1 MSQGRNNLGDHES
14 MVSAFATLDERMR
27 QAAINFTHVSDAS
40 VRISEKTNM
49 IIRSSLFAAMLLT
62 PFLFYMIFTLTLD
75 MTQISSVMRDMDAHM
90 AGMSGHFDT
99 VASSTNAMRGQVIGM
114 SESIAVLP
122 QIDGTVFGMQEPL
135 GNMTD
140 TMQQLRD
147 SMQGMDDDMRFITH
161 NVSGMN
167 DAFSQMNRSV
177 FSMQNDIGTLSRP
190 AQMMPFNW

>member
-1 MSQGRNNLGDHES
+1 
-14 MVSAFATLDERMR
+14 MVSAFVILDERMR
-27 QAAINFTHVSDAS
+27 QAAINCTHVSDAS
-40 VRISEKTNM
+40 VRISEQTNM
-49 IIRSSLFAAMLLT
+49 IIRASLFAAMLLT

-75 MTQISSVMRDMDAHM
+75 MTKISSVMRDMDAHM
-90 AGMSGHFDT
+90 AGMSGHFDA
-99 VASSTNAMRGQVIGM
+99 VASSTNAMRVEVIGM

-147 SMQGMDDDMRFITH
+147 SMQVMDDDMRFITH

-167 DAFSQMNRSV
+167 DAFYQMNRSV